1 MRPQRIK
8 YAAAFSPRA
17 RRYSGGS
24 QFTGTSYTKPMFD
37 PSEPTEEELLAA
49 RDVPLEELR
58 AKAKRRADEMGDDPF
73 QDASGL
79 IMAVHAEKVYQ
90 YELQRRREAL

>member
-1 MRPQRIK
+1 MALHRL
-8 YAAAFSPRA
+8 SPC
-17 RRYSGGS
+17 S
-24 QFTGTSYTKPMFD
+24 TPFD
-37 PSEPTEEELLAA
+37 PTGEELLAA

-58 AKAKRRADEMGDDPF
+58 AKAKKRAVEMRDDPF

-90 YELQRRREAL
+90 CELPSPA

>member
-1 MRPQRIK
+1 
-8 YAAAFSPRA
+8 
-17 RRYSGGS
+17 
-24 QFTGTSYTKPMFD
+24 MFD
-37 PSEPTEEELLAA
+37 PSEPTEEEHLAS

-58 AKAKRRADEMGDDPF
+58 AKAKKRADEMGDDPF

-79 IMAVHAEKVYQ
+79 IMAVHAEKGYQ

>member
-1 MRPQRIK
+1 MRSQQGRC
-8 YAAAFSPRA
+8 AAAFSPQS

-24 QFTGTSYTKPMFD
+24 QFTGSFYTWSMFD

-58 AKAKRRADEMGDDPF
+58 AKAKKRADEVGDDPF
-73 QDASGL
+73 QDPSGL
-79 IMAVHAEKVYQ
+79 IMAVRAEKI
-90 YELQRRREAL
+90 

>member
-1 MRPQRIK
+1 
-8 YAAAFSPRA
+8 
-17 RRYSGGS
+17 
-24 QFTGTSYTKPMFD
+24 MFD

-58 AKAKRRADEMGDDPF
+58 AKAKKRADEMGDDPF

>member
-1 MRPQRIK
+1 
-8 YAAAFSPRA
+8 
-17 RRYSGGS
+17 
-24 QFTGTSYTKPMFD
+24 MFD

-58 AKAKRRADEMGDDPF
+58 ANAKARADEMGDPF
-73 QDASGL
+73 QNVGNL

>member
-1 MRPQRIK
+1 MHLWRSVLLVVSFVERTFVKVCFKLQCLNIR
-8 YAAAFSPRA
+8 
-17 RRYSGGS
+17 
-24 QFTGTSYTKPMFD
+24 PMFD
-37 PSEPTEEELLAA
+37 PSEPTEEELHAA
-49 RDVPLEELR
+49 RDVLLEELR

-73 QDASGL
+73 QDAAGL